1 MFKMTRLE
9 EIKHTVE
16 MELDQQG
23 RHINRDALDALFS
36 VLGDPAGPLSQIL
49 AFPGSSVDEWQRLA
63 AKAIVEFL
71 SDRP

>member
-1 MFKMTRLE
+1 MTRLE
-9 EIKHTVE
+9 EIKHSVE

-23 RHINRDALDALFS
+23 RHINRNALDALFS

-49 AFPGSSVDEWQRLA
+49 AFPDGTSGDEWQRLA
-63 AKAIVEFL
+63 TKAIVEFL